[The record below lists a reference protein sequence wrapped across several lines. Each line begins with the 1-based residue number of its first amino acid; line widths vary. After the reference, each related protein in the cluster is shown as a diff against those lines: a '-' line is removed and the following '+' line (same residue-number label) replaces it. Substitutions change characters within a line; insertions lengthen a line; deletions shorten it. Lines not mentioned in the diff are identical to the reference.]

1 MMERCASAPSR
12 NRSGGPPVIVG
23 DRGSG
28 KGGDGRPVIAI
39 MAKAPRAGAV
49 KTRLCPPLSPEDA
62 AELYRAFLTD
72 KVEQVRGVAAARG
85 AIVYT
90 PDEGR
95 GFFES
100 LAPDFV
106 LIPQHGSDLGVR
118 LVTSFEWFFAEGY
131 PAAVVVDSDSPTLP
145 REFLLQAV
153 DLMASPDVDV
163 VLGPSADGGY
173 YLIGLRVAR
182 PELFSHMPWSTPRL
196 FAETA
201 GRARQLGLRVASL
214 PPWFDVDT
222 ALDLERLE
230 SSLRGT
236 SGVAAPH
243 TRRFFNGR
251 AR

>member
-1 MMERCASAPSR
+1 M
-12 NRSGGPPVIVG
+12 
-23 DRGSG
+23 
-28 KGGDGRPVIAI
+28 AI

-62 AELYRAFLTD
+62 AELYRAFLAD
-72 KVEQVRGVAAARG
+72 KVEQVRSVTAARG

-106 LIPQHGSDLGVR
+106 LIPQHGSDLGAR
-118 LVTSFEWFFAEGY
+118 LVASFEWFFAEGY
-131 PAAVVVDSDSPTLP
+131 PAAAFIDSDSPTLP
-145 REFLLQAV
+145 REFLLQAL
-153 DLMASPDVDV
+153 DLMASPEVDV

-173 YLIGLRVAR
+173 YLIGLRAAR
-182 PELFSHMPWSTPRL
+182 PELFTRMPWSTPWIL
-196 FAETA
+196 AETV

-230 SSLRGT
+230 SSLR
-236 SGVAAPH
+236 SAPGPAPRH
-243 TRRFFNGR
+243 TRGFFDGR

>member
-1 MMERCASAPSR
+1 MGANM
-12 NRSGGPPVIVG
+12 
-23 DRGSG
+23 D
-28 KGGDGRPVIAI
+28 GGDARPVIAI
-39 MAKAPRAGAV
+39 VAKAPRPGAV
-49 KTRLCPPLSPEDA
+49 KTRLCPPLTAEDA
-62 AELYRAFLTD
+62 AELHRAFVAD
-72 KVEQVRGVAAARG
+72 KVEQVRSVTAARG

-106 LIPQHGSDLGVR
+106 LIPQQGSDLGAR

-131 PAAVVVDSDSPTLP
+131 RAAAFIDSDSPTLP
-145 REFLLQAV
+145 REFLLQAL

-182 PELFSHMPWSTPRL
+182 PELFSHMPWSTPRM

-201 GRARQLGLRVASL
+201 DRARELGLRVALL
-214 PPWFDVDT
+214 PLWFDVDT
-222 ALDLERLE
+222 VLDLVRLE
-230 SSLRGT
+230 SALRSTPGP
-236 SGVAAPH
+236 APRH
-243 TRRFFNGR
+243 TRQFFTGR

>member
-1 MMERCASAPSR
+1 
-12 NRSGGPPVIVG
+12 VITG
-23 DRGSG
+23 ARGSG
-28 KGGDGRPVIAI
+28 SGGDGQPVIAI
-39 MAKAPRAGAV
+39 MAKTPRAGAV

-72 KVEQVRGVAAARG
+72 KVEQVRSVAAARG

-95 GFFES
+95 GFFEN

-106 LIPQHGSDLGVR
+106 LIPQHGSDLGAR

-131 PAAVVVDSDSPTLP
+131 PAAAFIDSDSPTLP
-145 REFLLQAV
+145 REFLLQAL

-163 VLGPSADGGY
+163 VLGPSDDGGY

-182 PELFSHMPWSTPRL
+182 PELFSHMPWSTPRM

-214 PPWFDVDT
+214 PRWFDVDT

-230 SSLRGT
+230 SSLLST
-236 SGVAAPH
+236 SGVAAQH

-251 AR
+251 VR

>member
-1 MMERCASAPSR
+1 
-12 NRSGGPPVIVG
+12 VIAG
-23 DRGSG
+23 ARGSG
-28 KGGDGRPVIAI
+28 NGGDGRPVIAI

-62 AELYRAFLTD
+62 AELYRAFLID
-72 KVEQVRGVAAARG
+72 KVEQVRGVTAARG

-95 GFFES
+95 EFFES

-106 LIPQHGSDLGVR
+106 LIPQHGSELGVR

-131 PAAVVVDSDSPTLP
+131 PAAAFVDSDSPTLP
-145 REFLLQAV
+145 RGFLLQAV

-173 YLIGLRVAR
+173 YLIGLRGPH
-182 PELFSHMPWSTPRL
+182 PELFSHMPWSTPRIL
-196 FAETA
+196 AETA
-201 GRARQLGLRVASL
+201 DRARELGLRVALL
-214 PPWFDVDT
+214 PLWFDVDT
-222 ALDLERLE
+222 VLDLVRLE
-230 SSLRGT
+230 SALRSTPGP
-236 SGVAAPH
+236 APRH
-243 TRRFFNGR
+243 TREFFTGR